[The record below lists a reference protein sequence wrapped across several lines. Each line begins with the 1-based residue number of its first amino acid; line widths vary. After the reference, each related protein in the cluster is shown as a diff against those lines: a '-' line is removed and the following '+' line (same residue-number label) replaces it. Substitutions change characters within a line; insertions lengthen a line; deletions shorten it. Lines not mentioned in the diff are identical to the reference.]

1 MLPLCSPDR
10 GGWLDI
16 IVMAQSGRSPGK
28 TPNDP
33 TPTVNHEFALHT
45 DRVHLSEDLHRF
57 KTTLQTIR
65 FTPADQ

>member
-1 MLPLCSPDR
+1 
-10 GGWLDI
+10 
-16 IVMAQSGRSPGK
+16 MAQSGRSPGK